1 VTSLP
6 AVKLG
11 FIGAGNM
18 ASALARGIGEPVL
31 VSDIDSAKAQALAEE
46 LGGEA
51 VSSNAR
57 VAELADAVVLCHKP
71 AQLDEVAADVAGRAS
86 AVVSILAA
94 VTTARLEQ
102 AFPDTPVYRF
112 IPNLPAEVRQGVL
125 CYVPGPSASQGPE
138 AEVLELFGR
147 AGAVIA
153 LDSEPLIEP
162 AMALMSCGPA
172 FMALVA
178 ESFADAGARYGLDRG
193 DAVRMTVETMAGT
206 AAYLREHGYDTET
219 IRTRVATP
227 GGTTERGLLLL
238 EERGLRD
245 VCAAAVDAVVE
256 ATRR

>member
-1 VTSLP
+1 M
-6 AVKLG
+6 KLG

-31 VSDIDSAKAQALAEE
+31 VFDIDTAKAQALARE

-51 VSSNAR
+51 VGSG
-57 VAELADAVVLCHKP
+57 AELAERADVVVLCHKP
-71 AQLDEVAADVAGRAS
+71 KQLAEVAAEAAGRAG

-94 VTTARLEQ
+94 VRTEELER
-102 AFPDTPVYRF
+102 AYPATPVYRF
-112 IPNLPAEVRQGVL
+112 IPNLPAEVRKGVL
-125 CYVPGPSASQGPE
+125 CYVPGSAAREGPE
-138 AEVLELFGR
+138 EEVLELFGR

-178 ESFADAGARYGLDRG
+178 ESFADAGAEHGLDRD

-227 GGTTERGLLLL
+227 GGTTEQGLLLL

-245 VCAAAVDAVVE
+245 VCRAAVDAVVE
-256 ATRR
+256 ATQR